1 MKENGKGIPL
11 MITLETLNAY
21 GADTK
26 SGLARC
32 MNNEAFYLRMVNMEL
47 KDQNFAK
54 LAAAMAAGDATG
66 AFEAAHA
73 IKGAAGNLS
82 LTPIF
87 APVAE
92 LTELLRGAEA
102 MPDTGDLAQRAL
114 AALEALKKL
123 AE

>member
-1 MKENGKGIPL
+1 
-11 MITLETLNAY
+11 MITIETLNAY
-21 GADTK
+21 GADIK

-54 LAAAMAAGDATG
+54 LAAAMAVGDATG

-87 APVAE
+87 APVSE
-92 LTELLRGAEA
+92 LTELLRGAAVMPEA
-102 MPDTGDLAQRAL
+102 GDLAQRTL
-114 AALEALKKL
+114 AAYEALKKL

>member
-1 MKENGKGIPL
+1 MLTVNKLK
-11 MITLETLNAY
+11 TF
-21 GADTK
+21 GADVE

-32 MNNEAFYLRMVNMEL
+32 MNNEAFYLRLVNKEL
-47 KDQNFAK
+47 EDPNFGK
-54 LAAAMAAGDATG
+54 LAAAMAAGDAAG

-87 APVAE
+87 APIAE
-92 LTELLRGAEA
+92 LTELLRGAA
-102 MPDTGDLAQRAL
+102 SMPDTGDLAQRVQEAFD
-114 AALEALKKL
+114 ALKKL

>member
-1 MKENGKGIPL
+1 
-11 MITLETLNAY
+11 MITIETLNAY

-26 SGLARC
+26 AGLARC
-32 MNNEAFYLRMVNMEL
+32 MNNEAFYLRLVNKEL
-47 KDQNFAK
+47 EDPNFGK
-54 LAAAMAAGDATG
+54 LAAAMAAGDAAG

-92 LTELLRGAEA
+92 LTELLRGAES